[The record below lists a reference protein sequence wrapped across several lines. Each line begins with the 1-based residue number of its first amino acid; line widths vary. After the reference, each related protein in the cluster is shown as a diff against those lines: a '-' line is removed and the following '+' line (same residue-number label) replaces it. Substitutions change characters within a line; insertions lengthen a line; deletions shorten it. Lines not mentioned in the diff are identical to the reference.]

1 MDTNKKMS
9 DETLKEVQRA
19 NRMRSMFALKIRE
32 FLMDEMNI
40 REEDAQA
47 ILDNA
52 WAFVK
57 AQFAEKEKKPR

>member
-1 MDTNKKMS
+1 MS